1 MTLDL
6 ANLSAISERLNS
18 LHDCPFDLDQAQL
31 NCETHEWLGVFL
43 RPVWDAPE
51 AQHRRRAFLI
61 LESQLPVVEA
71 RLRLRMV
78 NAVRL
83 VDDQRIGQYSF
94 NRVER
99 IKGGA
104 QLIFNE
110 RLKIELAFNGEPAA
124 TYEEV
129 PVADIRAVYRQILL
143 VQTGPALQFAP
154 GASSRWAV

>member
-1 MTLDL
+1 MAGQRVAAAVQSGVRLTRQMTIDL

-31 NCETHEWLGVFL
+31 NCETREWLGVFL

-99 IKGGA
+99 INEKRKCTGSLFSGVKVVPAVAQGRVSVRIGKG
-104 QLIFNE
+104 
-110 RLKIELAFNGEPAA
+110 
-124 TYEEV
+124 
-129 PVADIRAVYRQILL
+129 
-143 VQTGPALQFAP
+143 
-154 GASSRWAV
+154 SRNH